1 MLSKS
6 NLPCKIYGLFGGE
19 TNHAITLQL
28 NSCIPGHLSQRRH
41 FHTKTCTWMLIAAL
55 FYLKTENNP
64 NALQWVN
71 NPAVCPYHVILLS
84 EKWPTDT
91 CNSVDGFQESY
102 AEWNTAIPEDNILN
116 DFIYAAFLKWQN
128 YRNGEQISDCQ
139 RLRKE

>member
-1 MLSKS
+1 
-6 NLPCKIYGLFGGE
+6 
-19 TNHAITLQL
+19 
-28 NSCIPGHLSQRRH
+28 
-41 FHTKTCTWMLIAAL
+41 MLIAAL

-71 NPAVCPYHVILLS
+71 PAVCPYHILLLS
-84 EKWPTDT
+84 EKWPTET
-91 CNSVDGFQESY
+91 CNNVDGFQESY
-102 AEWNTAIPEDNILN
+102 AEWNKAIPEDNILY

>member
-1 MLSKS
+1 
-6 NLPCKIYGLFGGE
+6 
-19 TNHAITLQL
+19 
-28 NSCIPGHLSQRRH
+28 
-41 FHTKTCTWMLIAAL
+41 MLIAAL

-71 NPAVCPYHVILLS
+71 NPAVCPYHILLLS
-84 EKWPTDT
+84 EKWPTET
-91 CNSVDGFQESY
+91 CNNLDGFQESY
-102 AEWNTAIPEDNILN
+102 AEWNKAIPEDNILY